1 MCCPSR
7 IIRLRHWSTCSRK
20 EVGLS
25 LRTDGHPQSS
35 GNSSRPSFC
44 RPSIRSF
51 GAEAAI
57 NRPASMWQ
65 RSPSATRN
73 TVASCWRANSL
84 VNTKCG
90 ISSGGGGGMA
100 DRSFNKGSTIAAAD
114 TPSINII
121 HTAIRF
127 PVMLP
132 HMRFGVNSAG
142 FPIRFNPAYDT
153 ASSSSW
159 ETEFTTSAP
168 SSAAALRAGG
178 RTRAALRGCVGCAG
192 GRGCCGCRRGPRRPA
207 ARPCAR
213 RWAAASPRLPAR

>member
-1 MCCPSR
+1 MGIAVLNPSY
-7 IIRLRHWSTCSRK
+7 
-20 EVGLS
+20 VLS

-57 NRPASMWQ
+57 NRPASMRQ

-121 HTAIRF
+121 DTAIRL
-127 PVMLP
+127 PVML
-132 HMRFGVNSAG
+132 HLMRFGVNSAG
-142 FPIRFNPAYDT
+142 FALRSNPAYGSLDSSALENGVTT
-153 ASSSSW
+153 A
-159 ETEFTTSAP
+159 AP

-178 RTRAALRGCVGCAG
+178 RTRAALRGCAGCAG
-192 GRGCCGCRRGPRRPA
+192 GRGCCDCRRGPRRPA

-213 RWAAASPRLPAR
+213 R